1 MLGALFIA
9 GFIALCFTGL
19 FRRTW
24 ALALVLLMH
33 PLEQVMQA
41 HVDVLRSSSLGAKAV
56 NISIGVVVLGAL
68 LRMFLSMPGALRGWL
83 NSTSVSVVLLFVW
96 SIVTLAWSPG
106 RDSGFGIVLSQFP
119 YFLLMAVASPMLIQ
133 VPEDVVRAM
142 AVALSVGVFLALI
155 AVASPEFSSYQG
167 RLSFEFGAGV
177 RSNTLA
183 IGELGGTVLI
193 LAACMRRGLPVGLG
207 TLLRMLGVVLGIL
220 LALKSGARGQFF
232 IAVAV
237 AITFVPVAAP
247 VRSIVGFIGAAI
259 GIGVVAFMAIYLG
272 STLEGFAARRFS
284 LEEMLYGSSSA
295 VSRASN
301 LVVLVRAWGSDPFA
315 IFMGLGYNAFS
326 TLSEGLGDPYS
337 HILFADALC
346 ELGFPGAVLLG
357 TAVVTGCRS
366 AFWLTRAS
374 LDQPSSRAGIA
385 SAVALLAYQ
394 VLLVNKQGALW
405 EVATLFPLL
414 IIMTRLWNRELEAR
428 VRLNHAM
435 SGE

>member
-1 MLGALFIA
+1 
-9 GFIALCFTGL
+9 
-19 FRRTW
+19 
-24 ALALVLLMH
+24 
-33 PLEQVMQA
+33 
-41 HVDVLRSSSLGAKAV
+41 
-56 NISIGVVVLGAL
+56 
-68 LRMFLSMPGALRGWL
+68 
-83 NSTSVSVVLLFVW
+83 
-96 SIVTLAWSPG
+96 
-106 RDSGFGIVLSQFP
+106 
-119 YFLLMAVASPMLIQ
+119 
-133 VPEDVVRAM
+133 
-142 AVALSVGVFLALI
+142 
-155 AVASPEFSSYQG
+155 
-167 RLSFEFGAGV
+167 
-177 RSNTLA
+177 
-183 IGELGGTVLI
+183 
-193 LAACMRRGLPVGLG
+193 
-207 TLLRMLGVVLGIL
+207 
-220 LALKSGARGQFF
+220 
-232 IAVAV
+232 
-237 AITFVPVAAP
+237 
-247 VRSIVGFIGAAI
+247 
-259 GIGVVAFMAIYLG
+259 MAIYLG

-337 HILFADALC
+337 HILVADALC